1 LVCYIKIKNLE
12 RKNLPKGPNRKEYF
26 IFLFLKGENPIPKS
40 PFLLFRYDSSSSTIF
55 NHLRSYRKS
64 IYTQRSFIM
73 NQKARVTK
81 ELNEKHRKEK
91 AYSFFSRVVET
102 SKWIVTSHQQKGK
115 NSIYLSLCP
124 FHMGSYAITNVFLQY
139 FLTAPL
145 MQILEGQLKLPENRE
160 CADCKSK
167 GPRWASVNLG
177 IFICMQCS
185 GIHRSLGVHIS
196 KVVRSATL
204 DTWLPDQIAFI
215 QTMGNKKSNS
225 FWEAELPPRY
235 DRVGTVNFIRAKYID
250 KRWISRER
258 KVEDHLSI
266 KREEN
271 VSVYK
276 PVTTT
281 SASTRVIV
289 HLPEP
294 KQTPQL
300 YNMNKSIPH
309 VPPKVLDQQIIV
321 RPKQIEPESKT
332 EKPKAVEI
340 VLDRKVD
347 DYHATDLFD
356 LPRAENGPSP
366 SVSDENPIPR
376 IQTSGPMLPVA
387 EDNDAKK
394 SSNKVQIKSEFEDL
408 FQGLDWVV
416 PVPPLT
422 QEPYK
427 EVKTDNVNLSEKV
440 CSSTDYGKHQSFTT
454 YWKSRMYGSNRAGMS
469 TKSLGASRPS
479 TTSKGSLSIPT
490 QLGGEYDFSSLT
502 QGMFTKR

>member
-1 LVCYIKIKNLE
+1 
-12 RKNLPKGPNRKEYF
+12 
-26 IFLFLKGENPIPKS
+26 
-40 PFLLFRYDSSSSTIF
+40 
-55 NHLRSYRKS
+55 
-64 IYTQRSFIM
+64 M

-81 ELNEKHRKEK
+81 ELNEKHRK
-91 AYSFFSRVVET
+91 
-102 SKWIVTSHQQKGK
+102 
-115 NSIYLSLCP
+115 
-124 FHMGSYAITNVFLQY
+124 
-139 FLTAPL
+139 
-145 MQILEGQLKLPENRE
+145 ILEGLLKLPENRE

-196 KVVRSATL
+196 KVRSATL

-225 FWEAELPPRY
+225 FWEAELPPKY
-235 DRVGTVNFIRAKYID
+235 NRVGTENFIRAKYID

-258 KVEDHLSI
+258 KVEAHLSI

-276 PVTTT
+276 PVTAI

-300 YNMNKSIPH
+300 YNVNKSIPH

-321 RPKQIEPESKT
+321 RPKNIEPESKT

-340 VLDRKVD
+340 VSDRKVD
-347 DYHATDLFD
+347 HYHATDLFD
-356 LPRAENGPSP
+356 LPRAENGPRP
-366 SVSDENPIPR
+366 SVSDENPIAR

-408 FQGLDWVV
+408 FQGLDWVM
-416 PVPPLT
+416 PVPPLN
-422 QEPYK
+422 QEPCK
-427 EVKTDNVNLSEKV
+427 EIKNNIVNLSEKSTLV
-440 CSSTDYGKHQSFTT
+440 PPFSVQQQQLAVYTRQQSKLMGNNQNGMNGFHHLPNQMGNIKASQPIGNPGFYTTSS
-454 YWKSRMYGSNRAGMS
+454 MYGSNRVAVS

-479 TTSKGSLSIPT
+479 MTSKGPLSIPT